1 MNLVAAWVLCFALL
15 SSVRGDG
22 TTSTIDHDQVK
33 PFRQPE
39 PVTISEKAAVKY
51 KPLLSIGDGCV
62 SFPAVNTAGEITG
75 GLKGTKNTKDCTEA
89 PLGSQ
94 VYGRS
99 AWYQDKWAMMYT
111 WYFPKNFCAYKAAGR
126 HDWANVVVWIDN
138 PALENATF
146 LGASLSQQ
154 TLEPIKLVFLALAQ
168 RKEEPYENQK
178 EIPMMAFAGTEQ
190 IATAMVGR
198 WSYIYKYVGG
208 SNTTMRFIHKYPQKF
223 AWIGMSF
230 AYSDGE
236 SQDLIMW
243 NQLTDKARAALES
256 ADFGNTQVPFT
267 DKNFETNLQAAWPF

>member
-1 MNLVAAWVLCFALL
+1 MNLVAALVLCFALL

-22 TTSTIDHDQVK
+22 TTNTIDHDQVK
-33 PFRQPE
+33 PFAQPE

-51 KPLLSIGDGCV
+51 KPQLNIGAGCV
-62 SFPAVNTAGEITG
+62 SFPAVNAAGEITG
-75 GLKGTKNTKDCTEA
+75 GLKGTKDTEACTEA

-99 AWYQDKWAMMYT
+99 AWYQDKWAMMYA

-126 HDWANVVVWIDN
+126 HDWANVV
-138 PALENATF
+138 AHACH
-146 LGASLSQQ
+146 AS
-154 TLEPIKLVFLALAQ
+154 
-168 RKEEPYENQK
+168 
-178 EIPMMAFAGTEQ
+178 
-190 IATAMVGR
+190 TACSRRVPRGR
-198 WSYIYKYVGG
+198 DPDEVTAKCNHNI
-208 SNTTMRFIHKYPQKF
+208 
-223 AWIGMSF
+223 

-256 ADFGNTQVPFT
+256 ADFGDTQVPFT